1 VQTVSDVPVSQRTQ
15 VVLSTR
21 TTLNKL
27 AKNCGMF
34 IIWNFGATVGVLT
47 NQTRRRHHFSQEGFF
62 FQLGFFLGSPTI
74 KPKTRTMTKRKYTEI
89 NGLKTGQLDSSLI
102 ADFQSLESRMAVVL
116 QQIVNQLEINT
127 QRINNLSQQMEKFS
141 RQLGNM
147 EVKVQVELTKKNWT
161 SCSYI
166 SWRHYSKK
174 MRWKQVNG
182 QVVQKTGWDDL
193 PAVVQ
198 QICEELFQLLSSHQ
212 PAYHVYQD
220 CVELLL
226 QDYEQTLEDMEDGE
240 YHAEFELNLSCSTCF
255 LSVEIGEQATSS
267 VWVRRIDGWQ

>member
-1 VQTVSDVPVSQRTQ
+1 
-15 VVLSTR
+15 
-21 TTLNKL
+21 
-27 AKNCGMF
+27 
-34 IIWNFGATVGVLT
+34 
-47 NQTRRRHHFSQEGFF
+47 
-62 FQLGFFLGSPTI
+62 
-74 KPKTRTMTKRKYTEI
+74 
-89 NGLKTGQLDSSLI
+89 
-102 ADFQSLESRMAVVL
+102 
-116 QQIVNQLEINT
+116 
-127 QRINNLSQQMEKFS
+127 
-141 RQLGNM
+141 
-147 EVKVQVELTKKNWT
+147 
-161 SCSYI
+161 
-166 SWRHYSKK
+166 

-267 VWVRRIDGWQ
+267 VWVRRIDG